1 MAHAEKAHFVDK
13 QMLGRLNSAIIVGVI
28 GSGLAACVI
37 GALLYDFGRLFSGW

>member
-28 GSGLAACVI
+28 GSDSQRV
-37 GALLYDFGRLFSGW
+37 